1 MRITSRLA
9 LNGLIRN
16 KKRTAACCIAIA
28 MSGALI
34 TANAG
39 FASSVAAMLK
49 RTLGDDLG
57 EYAGAYNAMIIIP
70 AMLLMLLI
78 VFMSVTVI
86 SNIFR
91 ASADDRVKELGV
103 LRCVGGTSL
112 QIRKTLISEGLWLSL
127 PGLPAGLILGTAL
140 GYIGV
145 KIAGT
150 YIDRIVEISKAIA
163 MRSIDL
169 KLVFAISPFAHLA
182 AASVTFITIMVSAY
196 RPAKRMSR
204 MTAIECVRFGN
215 NRSEKIEPKRV
226 GRLGKALWGIEG
238 ELGARNI
245 SRNRQAFKPAINALA
260 TGICLLLATA
270 GIAAQLSGISGLMK
284 SDKNLLVV
292 DYVSIR
298 DEGVNSQTGRREDVI
313 LHPIDKETYQAIN
326 DKLDLY
332 GDFEVYGI
340 GSNRDTYTAR
350 ADGFMFTD
358 AMKQTDGYIDEFGE
372 MEIDLVSLTDNLY
385 RKLCEATGT
394 VYGGN
399 ILINTYKY
407 NDYGVSKEIIPFDE
421 GMSAITLVR
430 PDGETTEIA
439 VDGYLSRADI
449 DEWLFD
455 HPNVATVQL
464 IVPGAEARYFDW
476 YCEPGDAEEG
486 YSAYAAEVM
495 DSVFGV
501 GSEDAYA
508 RQGYTVRISR
518 EDNMVMA
525 LNVMI
530 VLGEIVMYGF
540 VILLALIGFAG
551 FVSTITANLRMRT
564 KEFAVLKSVGMTGPA
579 LKKMI
584 YSESM
589 LCTIR
594 ASVSGIIA
602 GTLIPLLINLAIRSA
617 FPVRFKLP
625 FIAVILSVGIVFA
638 VVLIITSLEIRRMKG
653 HSIIETIRADSM

>member
-16 KKRTAACCIAIA
+16 KKRTAACISAIA

-34 TANAG
+34 TANAS
-39 FASSVAAMLK
+39 FASSAIAMLK
-49 RTLGDDLG
+49 GTLGDDLG
-57 EYAGAYNAMIIIP
+57 DYAGAYNAMIIIP

-91 ASADDRVKELGV
+91 ASADKRIKELGV
-103 LRCVGGTSL
+103 LKCVGGTSR
-112 QIRKTLISEGLWLSL
+112 QIKKTLISEGLWLSL
-127 PGLPAGLILGTAL
+127 LGIPAGLILGTL
-140 GYIGV
+140 IGYIGIR
-145 KIAGT
+145 IAGR
-150 YIDRIVEISKAIA
+150 YVDKIVEVSKAIA
-163 MRSIDL
+163 MRSLNL
-169 KLVFAISPFAHLA
+169 KLAFAISPLTYVVA
-182 AASVTFITIMVSAY
+182 ALVAFITIMVSAN
-196 RPAKRMSR
+196 RPAKQMSR
-204 MTAIECVRFGN
+204 ITAIECVRFGN
-215 NRSEKIEPKRV
+215 NRSEKIDHKGA
-226 GRLGKALWGIEG
+226 GRLGRLLWGIEG

-245 SRNRQAFKPAINALA
+245 SRNKQAFKPAIKALA

-270 GIAAQLSGISGLMK
+270 GISAQLSGISAMMK

-298 DEGVNSQTGRREDVI
+298 DEGQNAQTGRREDVI
-313 LHPIDKETYQAIN
+313 LHPIDKDTYQAIN
-326 DKLDLY
+326 DKLDAY
-332 GDFEVYGI
+332 GNFEVYGI
-340 GSNRDTYTAR
+340 GSNRDTYFAK
-350 ADGFMFTD
+350 ADSFVFTD
-358 AMKQTDGYIDEFGE
+358 AMRSADEYINEYGE
-372 MEIDLVSLTDNLY
+372 MEIDLISLTDNVY
-385 RKLCEATGT
+385 RRLCEASGT

-407 NDYGVSKEIIPFDE
+407 NDYGVSKEIVPFE
-421 GMSAITLVR
+421 ESMHAITLVR
-430 PDGETTEIA
+430 PDGETKKIV
-439 VDGYLSRADI
+439 VDGYLSKSDA

-455 HPNVATVQL
+455 RPNVATVQL

-476 YCEPGDAEEG
+476 YCEPGEDEEG
-486 YSAYAAEVM
+486 YSAYAKEVM
-495 DSVFGV
+495 DEAFAVD
-501 GSEDAYA
+501 SEDAYA
-508 RQGYTVRISR
+508 EQGYTVRISR

-530 VLGEIVMYGF
+530 VLGEILMYGF

-602 GTLIPLLINLAIRSA
+602 GILIPLLINLAIRSA

-625 FIAVILSVGIVFA
+625 LIAVILSVGTVFA
-638 VVLIITSLEIRRMKG
+638 VVLLITSLEIRRMKG
-653 HSIIETIRADSM
+653 HSLIETIRMDSM